1 MKSLLAF
8 LTFELSRFFM
18 GAVLWACMIILVA
31 LGIQHMI
38 TPDPWYIQWWDAGR
52 DFVVN
57 ILS

>member
-1 MKSLLAF
+1 MKSLLA
-8 LTFELSRFFM
+8 FELSRFFM